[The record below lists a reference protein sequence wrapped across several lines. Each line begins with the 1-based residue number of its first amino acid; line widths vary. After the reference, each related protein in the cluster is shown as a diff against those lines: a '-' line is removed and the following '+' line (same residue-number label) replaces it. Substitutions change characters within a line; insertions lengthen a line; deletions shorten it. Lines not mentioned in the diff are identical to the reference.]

1 MLTAPRF
8 SSEVK
13 LTVPFH
19 DTDPMGVVWH
29 GNYFRYFEIARE
41 ALMEQLNY
49 GYREMIASGYV
60 WPVVDAKIKYRR
72 PIEFGQKI
80 RVQAT
85 IKEFENRLKL
95 VYQIFDAESG
105 NKTTTGYTIQ
115 VAVAEKTQEMSFV
128 SPDILFERMG
138 VKP

>member
-8 SSEVK
+8 SSEVE

-105 NKTTTGYTIQ
+105 SKTTTGYTIQ

-128 SPDILFERMG
+128 SPNILFERMG